1 MNHHIADAFALNVLQ
16 REFFDFY
23 DNESLN
29 VASQLFDYRD
39 FTEDVLALCN
49 EKTILDVQ
57 NSEYYRELKK
67 QF

>member
-1 MNHHIADAFALNVLQ
+1 MI
-16 REFFDFY
+16 FY